1 MNRAL
6 LLRAAGVLAF
16 GLSLSKFT
24 VAQEATPAAQ
34 PPTDNAPKNDDSP
47 PADLPV
53 LPETVVTAPRFPR
66 EPLTNEVVVSA
77 GRTEANRRAVGSS
90 VTVLTQ
96 QELQATGSRTLDQ
109 ALRNVP
115 GLNIA
120 QSGGP
125 GQPAGIF
132 MRGTNSSQTKVL
144 LDGVPLNDPTS
155 PNRAFDPSKFQVDNV
170 ERIEVIRGP
179 QSTVYGS
186 DAIGGVI
193 NIITKRGDG
202 PTTFSTTAYGG
213 SFGTYSQ
220 TATVSG
226 GDGKFYHSTTGG
238 WFKTDGISAAAHGRE
253 RDGFTNG
260 TLSGRY
266 GYIFS
271 SDFDVDYVWRYSEA
285 DVDFDDY
292 LPPTFALQDAKRNL
306 DNQSFQSRIQL
317 RYLQLDG
324 DLEHK
329 VGFSF
334 NRIHRDDVTSTFS
347 PRYFDGESRK
357 LDYQATLTVLEDD
370 WLTNSVTGGFEHL
383 DEEAVQE
390 DRFAGGSDFV
400 RLFNDAGFLQSNW
413 GLDDRWFVT
422 AGYRHD
428 NYSRAGYADT
438 YRVTTR
444 YLYDDLGSSVHGSY
458 GTGFRAPALAENSI
472 GFGFNP
478 ALRPERS
485 RGWDIG
491 AEQRLFE
498 GRVSLDATYFRND
511 LDDLIFFDFN
521 TFTLQNI
528 ATART
533 NGVELTGK
541 LDLTETTRFTTSYT
555 NQKTLDGTTGGPL
568 LRRPRHLVNM
578 RVTQALLDR
587 RAEVSLGG
595 RYMSEAFDY
604 DFIGNVVP
612 LSDYFLM
619 DVSGS
624 YQLTKR
630 IKLFGRIDNLT
641 DVDYREVFGFGTPG
655 IAAYAG
661 ATVEFG
667 P

>member
-6 LLRAAGVLAF
+6 ILRAAGALTFALSF
-16 GLSLSKFT
+16 TTLGL
-24 VAQEATPAAQ
+24 AQEATAPATQ
-34 PPTDNAPKNDDSP
+34 PPTNAPNDEAP
-47 PADLPV
+47 PDLPV
-53 LPETVVTAPRFPR
+53 LSETVVTAPRFPR
-66 EPLTNEVVVSA
+66 APLPSDVVVSA
-77 GRTEANRRAVGSS
+77 GRTEANQRAVGSS
-90 VTVLTQ
+90 VTIITEQ
-96 QELQATGSRTLDQ
+96 QLQANGSRTLDQ

-120 QSGGP
+120 QSGGA

-132 MRGTNSSQTKVL
+132 LRGTNSSQTKVL

-155 PNRAFDPSKFQVDNV
+155 PNRAFDPSKFQLDNIERV
-170 ERIEVIRGP
+170 EIIRGA

-193 NIITKRGDG
+193 NIITKRGEG
-202 PTTFSTTAYGG
+202 PTKFSTTAYGG

-226 GDGKFYHSTTGG
+226 GDGKFYHSTSGG
-238 WFKTDGISAAAHGRE
+238 WFQTDGISAAALGRE
-253 RDGFTNG
+253 RDRFTNG

-266 GYIFS
+266 GYIVS
-271 SDFDVDYVWRYSEA
+271 PEFDVDYVWRYSEA

-292 LPPTFALQDAKRNL
+292 LPPNFDLQDAKRNL
-306 DNQSFQSRIQL
+306 DNQSFQSRVQL

-329 VGFSF
+329 LGFSF

-347 PRYFDGESRK
+347 PRYFDGETRK
-357 LDYQATLTVLEDD
+357 VDYQATLALLDSD
-370 WLTNSVTGGFEHL
+370 WITNSITGGVEHL

-390 DRFAGGSDFV
+390 DRFNGGADFV
-400 RLFNDAGFLQSNW
+400 RLFNDAGFFQSNW
-413 GLDDRWFVT
+413 GLDDKWFVT

-444 YLYDDLGSSVHGSY
+444 YLYDDLGSGLHGSY

-478 ALRPERS
+478 TLRPERS
-485 RGWDIG
+485 RSWDLG
-491 AEQRLFE
+491 VEQRMFDN
-498 GRVSLDATYFRND
+498 RASVDVTYFRND

-533 NGVELTGK
+533 NGVELTGR
-541 LDLTETTRFTTSYT
+541 LDVTETTQFTASYT
-555 NQKTLDGTTGGPL
+555 NQKTLDGSTGGPL
-568 LRRPRHLVNM
+568 LRRPRHMVNL
-578 RVTQALLDR
+578 RVNQALLNR
-587 RAEVSLGG
+587 RANVSFGG
-595 RYMSEAFDY
+595 RYMSEAFDF
-604 DFIGNVVP
+604 DSIGNVVP
-612 LSDYFLM
+612 LNDYFLL

-630 IKLFGRIDNLT
+630 VKLFTRVDNLT
-641 DVDYREVFGFGTPG
+641 DEDYREVFGFGTAG

-661 ATVEFG
+661 ATIEFG